1 MKSNSKIHM
10 YYTEGSQRARDYVGF
25 NKQLWLFPD
34 VTKVWRGAALLL
46 NKRQMPVICQKHYR
60 NTILRAKIIQ
70 KMA

>member
-25 NKQLWLFPD
+25 NKQLVALPGCD
-34 VTKVWRGAALLL
+34 KGVERGALLL

>member
-25 NKQLWLFPD
+25 NKQL